1 MKLSKNLLSVAL
13 PVIAFFLFSCS
24 GNAQTSVTTSELKV
38 KTEFHCNGGKN
49 KIETEIAK
57 LDGVS
62 SVVADLETK
71 IVTIVYDPAKQSK
84 ETLVAAIDATGH
96 MTEFSKTEV
105 KSTCGSHGKDN
116 KNCDTEKE

>member
-1 MKLSKNLLSVAL
+1 MKSSKNLLSVVL
-13 PVIAFFLFSCS
+13 PVIAFLLFSCS
-24 GNAQTSVTTSELKV
+24 GNAQNQVTTSELKV
-38 KTEFHCNGGKN
+38 KTEFHCNGGKT

-57 LDGVS
+57 LDGVT

-71 IVTIVYDPAKQSK
+71 IVTIVYDSAKQSK

-116 KNCDTEKE
+116 KNCDTPIE